1 MYLRDNR
8 DKAAWHLERAEY
20 WQNEADNFERAAL
33 AKAQRQEEGRMARD
47 DGSKIDPE
55 YVAGTLLS
63 NNFRYKAA
71 VANRN
76 AHQRQAEIYAL
87 AAMAAVGPSD
97 WVRTE
102 DGLRHVPISGGT
114 PR

>member
-1 MYLRDNR
+1 MYLQDNR
-8 DKAAWHLERAEY
+8 SKALFHLNRAEY
-20 WQNEADNFERAAL
+20 WQSKVDGFERAAL
-33 AKAQRQEEGRMARD
+33 AKAQRQEEGRMARS

-55 YVAGTLLS
+55 YLAGTLLE

-87 AAMAAVGPSD
+87 AAMAAVGETD

-102 DGLRHVPISGGT
+102 DGLVRVT
-114 PR
+114 PEQ